1 MRWTWND
8 RESRENERKH
18 GLSFETA
25 RLVFDDPYAATRED
39 EHSPECRWQTIGMVE
54 NLTLVVVH
62 TWPAPEGNDEVGRI
76 ISARKA
82 TPHER
87 SGYEEGIHQLTDKQK
102 AELGALEV
110 LPDDQIDTSDIPEV
124 RDWSDARR
132 GLFYRPVRQQI
143 PLVRPAARRLV
154 IGSKPSPKTGDRV
167 ANSSTFEMKF
177 ADTRPWLY
185 HLTAR
190 MNVERIREEGRLDCA
205 ATLLRAGDRESV
217 VRQRRESCEVV
228 RVRDSSIHIRDQR
241 PLHRKNMSLLGGWG
255 FEDWVEHLNGLVFFW
270 PGSDE
275 RPVCNGVRHY
285 QRYKGDEVCVI
296 RVGTKDTFDKNRPAE
311 PRFSRYNSGSPRCSK
326 GKRSP
331 RGPDTIVSG
340 DRFKDAPSDVVEV
353 AYRKQVTL
361 PKSAQV
367 ACTPFGEWRPLFD

>member
-1 MRWTWND
+1 MRWTWNG

-102 AELGALEV
+102 AELGALEA

-132 GLFYRPVRQQI
+132 GLFYRPVKQQI
-143 PLVRPAARRLV
+143 TLRLNANV
-154 IGSKPSPKTGDRV
+154 TRTGGRV
-167 ANSSTFEMKF
+167 AKLQYFQDEF
-177 ADTRPWLY
+177 VATRPWLY

-190 MNVERIREEGRLDCA
+190 MNVERIRDERRLDCA
-205 ATLLRAGDRESV
+205 ATLLRAGNRKSM
-217 VRQRRESCEVV
+217 VRQRRESYEVI
-228 RVRDSSIHIRDQR
+228 RLGDRCIHIRDQY

-270 PGSDE
+270 PGRDE
-275 RPVCNGVRHY
+275 RPVCSGVRHY

-326 GKRSP
+326 GQPSP
-331 RGPDTIVSG
+331 RGPDTIVPG
-340 DRFKDAPSDVVEV
+340 DRFDGTPCKVVEV
-353 AYRKQVTL
+353 AYCEQVAL
-361 PKSAQV
+361 PESAQV